1 MRTSSGLT
9 KLTEVAAPQVS
20 ARQSSIGRSAIQIA
34 PGGKVLNS
42 GLSDLSLRKRL
53 ARSEIPKLC
62 PIIRTEDTAAFFRVV
77 SSVAAGAR

>member
-1 MRTSSGLT
+1 MRTSSGLA

-34 PGGKVLNS
+34 PAGKALNF
-42 GLSDLSLRKRL
+42 GFSDLSLRKRL

-62 PIIRTEDTAAFFRVV
+62 PIIRTEDPVAFFRAG